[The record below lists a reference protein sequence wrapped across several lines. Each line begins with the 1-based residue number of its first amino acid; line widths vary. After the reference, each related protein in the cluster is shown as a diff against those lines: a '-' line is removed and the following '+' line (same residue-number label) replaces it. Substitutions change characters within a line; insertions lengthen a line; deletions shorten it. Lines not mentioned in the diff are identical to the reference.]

1 MCMCFVDLL
10 RKPKNN
16 LSVLTSPILPGSIL
30 LLPVDRVKV
39 NALLYAVRT
48 ELAVPVPIGP

>member
-1 MCMCFVDLL
+1 MCFVDLL